1 MKETFSYHIFSFPFK
16 WTVDSSENLTFSE
29 QTDMNRIHF
38 REGSYWR
45 RQVTAQDDAEKA
57 ALYNEKNY
65 YYKFV
70 HDVLY
75 DNGNDVTGLIRH
87 FERMETYEEGNVQY
101 IIKIKNR
108 PEEYVLDVDA
118 MNINLY
124 ATGVGCLTFHLR
136 NTNPAQREPQDI
148 LNINQFGRRI
158 MPPFIADLVGR
169 NELSEY
175 IGIDGL
181 LSDGALREDFSGYT
195 PDDFWK
201 QSPMIDGL
209 VRELADNIR
218 VEPVVDDR
226 MYVMSWYKND
236 KLSEAFTRDIEAYHK
251 TGGDFADFWY
261 RYVFVD
267 SFDVTCQDENMRAE
281 LLKKSSY
288 VRWQRWSSLYG
299 VSRYS
304 FVFLTSSGVPQYLL
318 DYFETTYA
326 RMTELVLVQ
335 RASMLRFSGEVTK
348 LSRALD
354 TMPVGALSGRVS
366 SLYKEYI
373 RFINQVYFREV
384 SAQDQGI
391 EIYVMLHEALRLP
404 EYVKGLDE
412 EIGELHQ
419 YISLREDR
427 VRDEKAQT
435 LNKIATVLLP
445 ISLVTG
451 LWGMNNVFLEAV
463 GDRFWGSLA
472 LALGFMVAGV
482 AVSLIVIN
490 HKKKDL

>member
-1 MKETFSYHIFSFPFK
+1 MKETYSYHIFSFPFK
-16 WTVDSSENLTFSE
+16 WSVASSGNLTFSE

-45 RQVTAQDDAEKA
+45 RQIAGHGEEEKKS
-57 ALYNEKNY
+57 LYNEKNY

-70 HDVLY
+70 HDILY
-75 DNGNDVTGLIRH
+75 DNGNDATGLIRH
-87 FERMETYEEGNVQY
+87 FERAETQESGNVQY
-101 IIKIKNR
+101 IIKIKSR
-108 PEEYVLDVDA
+108 PEAYVLDVEA

-124 ATGVGCLTFHLR
+124 ATGVGCLTLHLR

-158 MPPFIADLVGR
+158 MPPFIADIEGR

-175 IGIDGL
+175 ICIDGL
-181 LSDGALREDFSGYT
+181 LSVDGFREDFTEYT
-195 PDDFWK
+195 SDDFWK
-201 QSPMIDGL
+201 HSPMLDRLIG
-209 VRELADNIR
+209 ELADNVS

-236 KLSEAFTRDIEAYHK
+236 DLSKDFSEDANAYCAAD
-251 TGGDFADFWY
+251 GNFAEFWY

-267 SFDVTCQDENMRAE
+267 AFCMTCRDGKMRNR
-281 LLKKSSY
+281 LLERGSY
-288 VRWQRWSSLYG
+288 VRWRDWSSLYG
-299 VSRYS
+299 ISRYS
-304 FVFLTSSGVPQYLL
+304 FVYLTNSTADSFLFTN
-318 DYFETTYA
+318 FETMYA

-348 LSRALD
+348 LSRLLASAD
-354 TMPVGALSGRVS
+354 IRVISEHIS
-366 SLYKEYI
+366 SLYREYI
-373 RFINQVYFREV
+373 RFINQIYFREV

-391 EIYVMLHEALRLP
+391 EIYAMLQDALKLP
-404 EYVKGLDE
+404 EYVKDLDA

-427 VRDEKAQT
+427 TRDEKAQT

-445 ISLVTG
+445 VSLVTG
-451 LWGMNNVFLEAV
+451 LWGMNNIFRV
-463 GDRFWGSLA
+463 GEGFWGSFA
-472 LALGFMVAGV
+472 LAV
-482 AVSLIVIN
+482 AVMAVFMAVLLLVIN
-490 HKKKDL
+490 HKKKEL

>member
-1 MKETFSYHIFSFPFK
+1 MKETYSYHIFSFPFK
-16 WTVDSSENLTFSE
+16 WSVASSGILTFSE

-45 RQVTAQDDAEKA
+45 RQIAEQSEEEKKS
-57 ALYNEKNY
+57 LYNEKNY

-70 HDVLY
+70 HDILY
-75 DNGNDVTGLIRH
+75 DNGNDATGLIRH
-87 FERMETYEEGNVQY
+87 FERAETQEGFNIQY

-108 PEEYVLDVDA
+108 TEAYVLDIEA
-118 MNINLY
+118 MNINFY
-124 ATGVGCLTFHLR
+124 ATGVGCLVLHLR
-136 NTNPAQREPQDI
+136 NTNPAQCEPHDI

-158 MPPFIADLVGR
+158 MPPFIADIEGR

-175 IGIDGL
+175 ICIDGL
-181 LSDGALREDFSGYT
+181 LSADGFREDFTEYT
-195 PDDFWK
+195 PDDSWK
-201 QSPMIDGL
+201 HSPMLDRLIG
-209 VRELADNIR
+209 ELADNIR

-236 KLSEAFTRDIEAYHK
+236 ELSKAFTKDIDAYHK

-304 FVFLTSSGVPQYLL
+304 FVYLTNSWAPQYLL
-318 DYFETTYA
+318 DNFETMYA

-348 LSRALD
+348 LSRLLD
-354 TMPVGALSGRVS
+354 SADIKKISGHIS
-366 SLYKEYI
+366 SLYREYI
-373 RFINQVYFREV
+373 RFINQIYFREV

-391 EIYVMLHEALRLP
+391 EIYAMLQDALRLP
-404 EYVKGLDE
+404 EYVKDLDG

-427 VRDEKAQT
+427 TRDEKAQT

-445 ISLVTG
+445 VSLVTG
-451 LWGMNNVFLEAV
+451 LWGMNNLFRV
-463 GDRFWGSLA
+463 GDGFWGSFA
-472 LALGFMVAGV
+472 LAVAIMAVFMTI
-482 AVSLIVIN
+482 LLLVIN
-490 HKKKDL
+490 HKKKEL

>member
-1 MKETFSYHIFSFPFK
+1 MKETYSYHIFSFPFK
-16 WTVDSSENLTFSE
+16 WSVASSGILTFSE

-45 RQVTAQDDAEKA
+45 RQIAEQSEEEKKS
-57 ALYNEKNY
+57 LYNEKNY

-70 HDVLY
+70 HDILY
-75 DNGNDVTGLIRH
+75 DNGNDATGLIRH
-87 FERMETYEEGNVQY
+87 FERAETQEGFNIQY

-108 PEEYVLDVDA
+108 PEAYVLDIEA
-118 MNINLY
+118 MSINFY
-124 ATGVGCLTFHLR
+124 ATGVGCLVLHLR
-136 NTNPAQREPQDI
+136 NTNPAQCEPQDI

-158 MPPFIADLVGR
+158 MPPFIADIEGR

-175 IGIDGL
+175 ICIDGL
-181 LSDGALREDFSGYT
+181 LSADDFREDFSEYT

-201 QSPMIDGL
+201 HSPMLDRLIG
-209 VRELADNIR
+209 ELTDNVS
-218 VEPVVDDR
+218 VEPAVDDR

-236 KLSEAFTRDIEAYHK
+236 ELSKDFTEDIEAYHK
-251 TGGDFADFWY
+251 AGENFSQFWY

-304 FVFLTSSGVPQYLL
+304 FVYLTNSGTPQYLL
-318 DYFETTYA
+318 DNFETMYA

-348 LSRALD
+348 LSRLLD
-354 TMPVGALSGRVS
+354 SADIKKISGHIS
-366 SLYKEYI
+366 SLYREYI
-373 RFINQVYFREV
+373 RFINQIYFREV

-391 EIYVMLHEALRLP
+391 EIYAMLQDALRLP
-404 EYVKGLDE
+404 EYVKDLDG

-427 VRDEKAQT
+427 TRDEKAQT

-445 ISLVTG
+445 VSLVTG
-451 LWGMNNVFLEAV
+451 LWGMNNLFRV
-463 GDRFWGSLA
+463 GDGFWGSFA
-472 LALGFMVAGV
+472 LAV
-482 AVSLIVIN
+482 AVMAVFMTILLLVIN
-490 HKKKDL
+490 HKKKEL

>member
-1 MKETFSYHIFSFPFK
+1 MKETYSYHIFSFPFK
-16 WTVDSSENLTFSE
+16 WSVASSENLTFSE
-29 QTDMNRIHF
+29 QTDMGRIHF
-38 REGSYWR
+38 RDGSYWR
-45 RQVTAQDDAEKA
+45 RQIAGQSEDEKK

-70 HDVLY
+70 HDILY
-75 DNGNDVTGLIRH
+75 DDGNDDTGLIRH
-87 FERMETYEEGNVQY
+87 FERVETQEMGNVQY

-108 PEEYVLDVDA
+108 PEAYVLDVEA

-124 ATGVGCLTFHLR
+124 ATGVGCLTIHLR

-158 MPPFIADLVGR
+158 MPPFIADIEGR

-175 IGIDGL
+175 IGIDRL
-181 LSDGALREDFSGYT
+181 LSTDGFREDFTEYT
-195 PDDFWK
+195 PDDYWK
-201 QSPMIDGL
+201 HSPMLDRLIG
-209 VRELADNIR
+209 ELADNVS
-218 VEPVVDDR
+218 VEPAVDDR

-236 KLSEAFTRDIEAYHK
+236 ELSKDFTKDIDAYHK
-251 TGGDFADFWY
+251 AAGNFSQFWY
-261 RYVFVD
+261 RYIFVD
-267 SFDVTCQDENMRAE
+267 SFTVSCQDENMRTE

-299 VSRYS
+299 ISRYS
-304 FVFLTSSGVPQYLL
+304 FVYLTNSGAPQYLL
-318 DYFETTYA
+318 DNFETMYA

-348 LSRALD
+348 LSRMLD
-354 TMPVGALSGRVS
+354 SADIKAISKHIS
-366 SLYKEYI
+366 SLYREYI
-373 RFINQVYFREV
+373 RFINQIYFREV

-391 EIYVMLHEALRLP
+391 EIYAMLQEALRLP
-404 EYVKGLDE
+404 EYVKDLDA

-427 VRDEKAQT
+427 TRDEKAQT

-445 ISLVTG
+445 VSLVTG
-451 LWGMNNVFLEAV
+451 LWGMNNLFRV
-463 GDRFWGSLA
+463 GEGFWCSFA
-472 LALGFMVAGV
+472 LAV
-482 AVSLIVIN
+482 AVMAVFMAALLLVIN
-490 HKKKDL
+490 HKKKEL

>member
-1 MKETFSYHIFSFPFK
+1 MKETFSYHIFLFPFK
-16 WTVDSSENLTFSE
+16 WSVTSSGILTFSE
-29 QTDMNRIHF
+29 QTGMNRIHF

-45 RQVTAQDDAEKA
+45 RQFAGQRDEDRKV
-57 ALYNEKNY
+57 LYNEKNY

-70 HDVLY
+70 HDILY
-75 DNGNDVTGLIRH
+75 DSGNDAIGLIRH
-87 FERMETYEEGNVQY
+87 FERFETRECGSVQY
-101 IIKIKNR
+101 IVKIKNR
-108 PEEYVLDVDA
+108 PEAYVLDVDA
-118 MNINLY
+118 MNLNLY
-124 ATGVGCLTFHLR
+124 ATGVGCLTLHLR

-158 MPPFIADLVGR
+158 MPPFIADIEGR

-175 IGIDGL
+175 ICIDGL
-181 LSDGALREDFSGYT
+181 LSADGFREDFTEYT
-195 PDDFWK
+195 PDDSWK
-201 QSPMIDGL
+201 HSPMLDRLIG
-209 VRELADNIR
+209 ELADNIR

-236 KLSEAFTRDIEAYHK
+236 ELSKAFTKDIDAYHK

-267 SFDVTCQDENMRAE
+267 SFDVTCQDENMMAE

-288 VRWQRWSSLYG
+288 VRWQRSSSLYG

-304 FVFLTSSGVPQYLL
+304 FVYLTNSGAPQYLL
-318 DYFETTYA
+318 DNFETMYA

-348 LSRALD
+348 LSRLLD
-354 TMPVGALSGRVS
+354 SADIKKISGHIS
-366 SLYKEYI
+366 SLYREYI
-373 RFINQVYFREV
+373 RFINQIYFREV

-391 EIYVMLHEALRLP
+391 EIYAMLQDALRLP
-404 EYVKGLDE
+404 EYVKDLDG

-427 VRDEKAQT
+427 TRDEKAQT

-445 ISLVTG
+445 VSLVTG
-451 LWGMNNVFLEAV
+451 LWGMNNLFRV
-463 GDRFWGSLA
+463 GDGFWGSFA
-472 LALGFMVAGV
+472 LAVAIMAVFMTI
-482 AVSLIVIN
+482 LLLVIN
-490 HKKKDL
+490 HKKKEL